1 MAQSWLGIRV
11 SAVLAILGSVLT
23 LLFSGLLVWTA
34 FFAHGFSPGSPA
46 DTGLMKGVLVA
57 LAVFCIGLTVWGVAT
72 GVGIFG
78 RRGWARV
85 SIVIFAVLLVGMG
98 ASAMLGILFVRM
110 PLSPDAP
117 EQTMRNVRLVMAA
130 FYGGL
135 LLIGAWWLLLF
146 NSARAKL
153 YFTSGAAAPESA
165 RPLSITVI
173 AWYFLLLALGTA
185 VCAATRLPAMLF
197 GLVATG
203 WAAMGIYTV
212 YTAVGIYLGTG
223 LLQLQKPARIGAIV
237 FVLFNAANSVVSIA
251 MPGLAGRMQVFQD
264 VLPRAFQT
272 PQAIPP
278 QNGFWIFGVT
288 GVLFTAVPIWF
299 LVRRRSAFYAPAAD
313 RS

>member
-11 SAVLAILGSVLT
+11 SAALAILGSALT

-34 FFAHGFSPGSPA
+34 FFAHRFSPGSPA
-46 DTGLMKGVLVA
+46 DTGLMKGVLIA
-57 LAVFCIGLTVWGVAT
+57 LAVFFIGFTVWGVAT
-72 GVGIFG
+72 GAGIF
-78 RRGWARV
+78 RRRAWARV

-98 ASAMLGILFVRM
+98 GSALLGISFVRL
-110 PLSPDAP
+110 PASPDVS
-117 EQTMRNVRLVMAA
+117 EQAMRHVRLAMAA

-135 LLIGAWWLLLF
+135 LLIGVWWLLLF
-146 NSARAKL
+146 NSARAKQ
-153 YFTSGAAAPESA
+153 YFTFGGAALEGG

-173 AWYFLLLALGTA
+173 AWYLLFLALSTA
-185 VCAATRLPAMLF
+185 VAAAMRLPAMLF
-197 GLVATG
+197 GLMATG
-203 WAAMGIYTV
+203 WTAMGIYTV

-251 MPGLAGRMQVFQD
+251 MPGLAGRMQVFQGA
-264 VLPRAFQT
+264 LPRAFQT

-278 QNGFWIFGVT
+278 QNSFWIFAVT
-288 GVLFTAVPIWF
+288 GVLFTAVPVWF
-299 LVRRRSAFYAPAAD
+299 LVGRRAAFYAPPAD